1 MIYGYLYLLIE
12 ALAFY
17 SAFRAIMET
26 RTAQG
31 AVGWAVFLISFPL
44 LGLPAY
50 WIFGRSHFIGYKSAR
65 QIKDERVR
73 EALFTLRERLRPYTY
88 QHSDKYGID
97 VIKTDITTLPALRG
111 NDVALLIN
119 GEATFASI
127 LEGIEHAS
135 KYVLLEFYII
145 EEGDLASRIAELL
158 CKKAREGVRI
168 YVLYDELGSYSLSSE
183 YTERLERCGV
193 HTSPFNTIKK
203 RYRRFQLNFRNHRK
217 LVVVDG
223 KECWIGGHNI
233 GDEYIDRDKRFPH
246 WRDTHVRI
254 GGPAA
259 IAAQLSFAEDWN
271 WAQDELIVDLLWD
284 ATPSKKGDVPV
295 LILPTGPA
303 DRLATA
309 ELAFIHFINSAKER
323 IWIATPYFVPD
334 DATLTALQL
343 AALHGVDVRI
353 LIPEKPNHLLVY
365 FAAFAYFGEVDEV
378 GVQFY
383 RYQKGFMHQ
392 KAVLVDDYVGSIGS
406 ANFDNRSFRLNFE
419 ITSLIYDKTFC
430 DEVEAMFERDFAA
443 SRREQAKTAPLSS
456 RLQSRTSCCSS
467 TLNRFELSKIVS
479 DRISRFDPGKYPSFE
494 VGDIAKAKLFQM
506 QCRERSSCALETV
519 SNDLYILTELL
530 GDLVDRHK
538 FQFSSWDC
546 EDGFGADVS

>member
-50 WIFGRSHFIGYKSAR
+50 WVFGRSRFVGYRSAR
-65 QIKDERVR
+65 QIKDDAVR
-73 EALFTLRERLRPYTY
+73 EALSTLRERLQVYTY
-88 QHSDKYGID
+88 EHKDKYGID
-97 VIKTDITTLPALRG
+97 VIKTGITTLPTLRG
-111 NDVALLIN
+111 NDVELLID
-119 GEATFASI
+119 GEATFDSI
-127 LEGIEHAS
+127 MEGIERAS
-135 KYVLLEFYII
+135 KYVLMEFYII
-145 EEGDLASRIAELL
+145 SEGELASRIAKLL
-158 CKKAREGVRI
+158 CQKAKEGVRV
-168 YVLYDELGSYSLSSE
+168 YVLYDELGSYTLSKKYIEGLRS
-183 YTERLERCGV
+183 CGV
-193 HTSPFNTIKK
+193 KISAFNTTKGW
-203 RYRRFQLNFRNHRK
+203 RNRFQLNFRNHRK

-233 GDEYIDRDKRFPH
+233 GDEYIGKDPRFPN

-254 GGPAA
+254 EGPST

-271 WAQDELIVDLLWD
+271 WAQDELIAELEWE
-284 ATPSKKGDVPV
+284 ATPSSKGDLPV
-295 LILPTGPA
+295 LVLPTGPA

-323 IWIATPYFVPD
+323 IWLATPYFVPD
-334 DATLTALQL
+334 DATLAALQL

-353 LIPEKPNHLLVY
+353 LIPEKPDHMLVY
-365 FAAFAYFGEVDEV
+365 FAAFAYFGEVDDL

-392 KAVLVDDYVGSIGS
+392 KVVLVDDYVSSVGS

-419 ITSLIYDKTFC
+419 ITSLVYDRAFC
-430 DEVEAMFERDFAA
+430 NEVAAMFERDFA
-443 SRREQAKTAPLSS
+443 
-456 RLQSRTSCCSS
+456 QSRKMEPKEADRKP
-467 TLNRFELSKIVS
+467 LAFRF
-479 DRISRFDPGKYPSFE
+479 
-494 VGDIAKAKLFQM
+494 AAKLA
-506 QCRERSSCALETV
+506 RLAAPVL
-519 SNDLYILTELL
+519 
-530 GDLVDRHK
+530 
-538 FQFSSWDC
+538 
-546 EDGFGADVS
+546 